1 MSKKSKKINKIE
13 ANTVNTPVEEV
24 VTEEVTETTAEAVE
38 TSTEKVVETVVEETT
53 SAVAENAAETTA
65 DESVTQ
71 EKPEDTVPPTEDEQ
85 EKFKNLLRRRFF
97 VEAGVSMKTYA
108 ELISSVSFGL
118 LSEEVTTPIA
128 ELLFEQ
134 LYKEDKTSYNM
145 KAIEAFIKFGLM
157 GRTDSAN
164 HYLPED
170 REVLIS
176 KVINYDDLTIR
187 QDEILSKQ
195 LDNMLSRFI
204 GLAFAKPI
212 FSPDDNKRQEKE
224 TAKAKAKAEKAE
236 KKSAKA
242 AEKATKKES
251 KKKTPETAASSAA
264 NPQEKPEE
272 KLSVKDRFNALRA
285 KNAAKKAAKNK
296 EETVQ
301 AEPCT
306 E

>member
-1 MSKKSKKINKIE
+1 MSKKKKANINKIE
-13 ANTVNTPVEEV
+13 KIEVNVNAPVEEQA

-38 TSTEKVVETVVEETT
+38 TSTEKVVETVVEETI
-53 SAVAENAAETTA
+53 SAAAEKAAETTA
-65 DESVTQ
+65 DEAVTQ
-71 EKPEDTVPPTEDEQ
+71 EKPEDAVPPTEDEQ

-97 VEAGVSMKTYA
+97 VEAGVSAKSYTEM
-108 ELISSVSFGL
+108 IISVSFGL
-118 LSEEVTTPIA
+118 LSEEVATPIA

-134 LYKEDKTSYNM
+134 LYKEDKTSYNL

-170 REVLIS
+170 REVLMS
-176 KVINYDDLTIR
+176 KVINYDDLTIG
-187 QDEILSKQ
+187 QDEILCKQ
-195 LDNMLSRFI
+195 LAKMVSRFI

-212 FSPDDNKRQEKE
+212 FSPDDNNKRQEKE

-242 AEKATKKES
+242 DEKAAKKES
-251 KKKTPETAASSAA
+251 KKTPDK
-264 NPQEKPEE
+264 N
-272 KLSVKDRFNALRA
+272 LSIKDRFNAHRA